1 MVSVVSVCRGPPR
14 ANSSCRVGERSV
26 ACVRGCWVAGGG
38 PVQDRLACAEPGV
51 VYARLA
57 DQLGVTTIRFH
68 NVRRR
73 FAESRLEV
81 GRPAVAGAAEDRSG
95 VDRGRAGQLERWAR
109 RSSST
114 QVFGNPPKRRDLRFV
129 DPVVGPASLS
139 SAERRARSRGQG
151 WAHGLNLHFQSCG
164 ACTMPL
170 PTSAGLNPGFKL
182 AVIAEPTSRS
192 VNRCCEK

>member
-1 MVSVVSVCRGPPR
+1 MCGAGSPSRGWRLGDRPWPGRPKAELVLTEVERVSWNGGPAGPPR
-14 ANSSCRVGERSV
+14 RRC
-26 ACVRGCWVAGGG
+26 
-38 PVQDRLACAEPGV
+38 LATP
-51 VYARLA
+51 L
-57 DQLGVTTIRFH
+57 
-68 NVRRR
+68 
-73 FAESRLEV
+73 
-81 GRPAVAGAAEDRSG
+81 
-95 VDRGRAGQLERWAR
+95 
-109 RSSST
+109 
-114 QVFGNPPKRRDLRFV
+114 KRRDLRFV